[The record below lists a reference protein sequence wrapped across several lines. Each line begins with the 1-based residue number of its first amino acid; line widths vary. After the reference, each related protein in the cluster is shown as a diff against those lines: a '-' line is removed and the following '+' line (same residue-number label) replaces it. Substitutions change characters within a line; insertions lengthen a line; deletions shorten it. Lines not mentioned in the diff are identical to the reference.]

1 MPLFRSNRG
10 TRVSHDALH
19 YQGAKHCQSENL
31 VDLFDGCEQPRY
43 TIHQLRHTIGSTLI
57 RELPE
62 EIVNQILGHRDPR
75 STRGYAEVTE
85 EQVRLALAEKRRK

>member
-31 VDLFDGCEQPRY
+31 VDLFVGCEQPHY
-43 TIHQLRHTIGSTLI
+43 TIHQLRHTIGSNLF

-62 EIVNQILGHRDPR
+62 EIVNRVPDHRDPR
-75 STRGYAEVTE
+75 STRGYVEVTE
-85 EQVRLALAEKRRK
+85 EQVRLTFAEKRRK